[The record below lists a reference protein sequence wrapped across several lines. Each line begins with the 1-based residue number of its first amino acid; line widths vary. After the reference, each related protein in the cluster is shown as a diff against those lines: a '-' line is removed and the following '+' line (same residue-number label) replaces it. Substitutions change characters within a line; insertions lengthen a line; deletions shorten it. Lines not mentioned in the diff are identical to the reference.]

1 MACSALSCL
10 APGFLSHLI
19 SWDFPFVLS
28 ASAILAFCCSLNI
41 YQVCPYLRTFALAT
55 PSAWNRLPL
64 DICQAYTF
72 ASFRCL
78 LKCHFLGETFPDHL
92 VCFASKSPNLILPV
106 YLPRPFEHLCL
117 LAGYLLH
124 QRQNFSV
131 SYYSLFYPQ
140 CLAQSI
146 LSIYF
151 FD

>member
-1 MACSALSCL
+1 MACSALSRL

-19 SWDFPFVLS
+19 FWDFPFVLS
-28 ASAILAFCCSLNI
+28 ASAMLAFCYSLNI

-64 DICQAYTF
+64 DICEAYSF

-78 LKCHFLGETFPDHL
+78 LKCHFLSETFPDHS
-92 VCFASKSPNLILPV
+92 ASKSPNLILLV
-106 YLPRPFEHLCL
+106 HLPRLFEHLCL

-124 QRQNFSV
+124 QRQDFGV

-146 LSIYF
+146 LTIF